1 MGNDRAVSRTIV
13 FFHAHPDDEALLTSG
28 TMARANAEGNRVVLV
43 TATAGEAGLAD
54 DSLTGA
60 LGSRRIHELEESAR
74 ILGVQRLEVLD
85 YPDSGLD
92 GLGSGVARPF
102 CATPVT
108 EVARRVA
115 DIVREEQAVAL
126 VGYDASGG
134 YGHPDHR
141 HVHRCAR
148 AAAELANGVT
158 LYEATAPRWPFAAG
172 IKIAGAV
179 ATFPPDFDPT
189 QFEQAFTPSAD
200 ITHRVDVRDYADF
213 KRASLRAHASQNTG
227 ADVRTLGALLRLPR
241 PVFRTVLG
249 TEYYRQV
256 T

>member
-1 MGNDRAVSRTIV
+1 MPRTIV

-28 TMARANAEGNRVVLV
+28 TMARADAEGARVVLI

-54 DSLTGA
+54 DELTA
-60 LGSRRIHELEESAR
+60 TLGSRRVAELERSAR
-74 ILGVQRLEVLD
+74 ILGVQRLEVLG

-92 GLGSGVARPF
+92 GAGSSSATPF
-102 CATPVT
+102 CRVPVP

-115 DIVREEQAVAL
+115 DICAEERADVL

-134 YGHPDHR
+134 YGHPDHV

-148 AAAELANGVT
+148 AAGDLLGVT
-158 LYEATAPRWPFAAG
+158 LFEATAPRWPFAAG
-172 IKIAGAV
+172 VRLAEAV
-179 ATFPPDFDPT
+179 APLPADFDPQPFRT
-189 QFEQAFTPSAD
+189 AFTPSRE

-213 KRASLRAHASQNTG
+213 KRAALAAHASQATG

-241 PVFRTVLG
+241 PIFRSVLG
-249 TEYYRQV
+249 TEYYRRV
-256 T
+256 R